1 MSPPGDQ
8 ASQRVPWTIR
18 DAAAGVVVLVLL
30 TVGMSLALGSFVRF
44 ADEGLTGESLLFLVS
59 TFGALS
65 GTIAIARFAGASPAF
80 LARVA
85 LAVLL
90 VIAAA
95 VALSSGKGDDRQL
108 FTLPI
113 QLILTLAVVVMDIAV
128 VITFTVQKYR
138 VTFAALGFVPPVGQ
152 YRVLGAF
159 GIWLSGL
166 GVIGLAMLVFEQ
178 LGVEV
183 PTPPDNASDALDS
196 FGGQVV
202 SAIIAV
208 AIFVPVAEE
217 LFFRGFV
224 LPALRT
230 RFGVV
235 ASVGASAMLFAI
247 FHVDPGLYFPT
258 FVLGAAL
265 GAIRVWT
272 GSLWPSIMVH
282 MTQNA
287 LALGLASGAFE
298 L

>member
-1 MSPPGDQ
+1 MSMPGSP
-8 ASQRVPWTIR
+8 ASQRVPWTLR

-30 TVGMSLALGSFVRF
+30 TVGMSLGLGSFIRF
-44 ADEGLTGESLLFLVS
+44 ADDGLTGEGLLLLVA

-65 GTIAIARFAGASPAF
+65 GSIAITRVAGASPTW

-85 LAVLL
+85 LVTLL
-90 VIAAA
+90 AIAAA
-95 VALSSGKGDDRQL
+95 VALSSGEGVDRDL
-108 FTLPI
+108 FAIPI
-113 QLILTLAVVVMDIAV
+113 QLVLTLVVVAVDIAV
-128 VITFTVQKYR
+128 VVAFTVQKYG
-138 VTFAALGFVPPVGQ
+138 TPFASLGFVPPVGQ
-152 YRVLGAF
+152 HRVLGAF

-166 GVIGLAMLVFEQ
+166 AVIGLVTLALEQ
-178 LGVEV
+178 LGVEI

-196 FGGQVV
+196 FGDQLVP
-202 SAIIAV
+202 AIIAV
-208 AIFVPVAEE
+208 AIFVPIAEE

-230 RFGVV
+230 RFGVI
-235 ASVGASAMLFAI
+235 ASVGASAMLFAV

-287 LALGLASGAFE
+287 LALGLAYSAIE